1 MANTKRTNTGLVVL
15 NMASDGRDAPMRS
28 LVIIDE
34 QHHMRGRGAWG
45 SVLRELGTK
54 AVAATTVL
62 AIESGMADAVVAMA
76 PSSRLP
82 RRGAK

>member
-1 MANTKRTNTGLVVL
+1 MAKTKRINAGPVVL
-15 NMASDGRDAPMRS
+15 NMTFGGCSAPRRS
-28 LVIIDE
+28 IVIIDE
-34 QHHMRGRGAWG
+34 RHHMRGRGAWG